1 MHLKLLFTFL
11 FIILHLP
18 TPAWA
23 WEGQVIRVT
32 DGDTI
37 VVINEDREQVR
48 IRLYGIDAPESD
60 QAFGDEA
67 TEFVKE

>member
-1 MHLKLLFTFL
+1 MNLRLLFIFL
-11 FIILHLP
+11 LIILHLP